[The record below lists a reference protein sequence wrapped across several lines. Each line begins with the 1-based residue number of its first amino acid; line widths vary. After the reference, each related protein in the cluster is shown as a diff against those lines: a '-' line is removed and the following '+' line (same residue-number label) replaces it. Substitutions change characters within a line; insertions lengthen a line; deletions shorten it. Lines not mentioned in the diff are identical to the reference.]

1 MSFDQQHPG
10 ENNLPHSPLP
20 ELEPPHSR
28 WEGPLEGRNS
38 MSWMRAISVIGCV
51 KTSKLEMLSSAQT
64 VSAAALASLSRGTGL
79 LR

>member
-28 WEGPLEGRNS
+28 WEGPLEGEELNELDAGDFCHR
-38 MSWMRAISVIGCV
+38 
-51 KTSKLEMLSSAQT
+51 
-64 VSAAALASLSRGTGL
+64 
-79 LR
+79 LREDD

>member
-1 MSFDQQHPG
+1 
-10 ENNLPHSPLP
+10 
-20 ELEPPHSR
+20 
-28 WEGPLEGRNS
+28 